1 MDSKPYARL
10 SATQGTP
17 GKLALLSSSSLA
29 GSLPIRAPPT
39 PDSDSDSDS
48 EFNGHDLGY
57 SSSCNISSIGCESGS
72 ESEAFVTGEEFET
85 VSERPLVADPEEE
98 ALEQSDS
105 VEKYEL
111 SWPSVAYP
119 DEFEPVFEKVMVD
132 DAISQRVMPIAQL
145 SWESDDN
152 DVVGSEEVL
161 SEVENGDFLGQVKV
175 PGNGFVEKLSIAPRV
190 KVSEVKEGEEDET
203 VTWEEPLVVEQSE
216 PAIEVK
222 NVEGVERD
230 LNNFG
235 KGQNGDSVQAE
246 WIEDNGLAMTETNEA
261 NAGELSINVF
271 EEEEKAKYV
280 AEESFV
286 HCPNSERNG
295 VDLGVEW
302 SENQTLFLEN
312 CDLSELTKDEEFEN
326 ALCIDLLKSITLNSL
341 SVTLLCK
348 NVAENAGA
356 VKFQGDTV
364 YGAKVEVSLKE
375 KDIPAEKEQ
384 TSLVLL
390 GENISITPGVMVVEE
405 GEEYG
410 PVLRKES
417 LVIKQSEPSIELNCV
432 ECSDFKGQNG
442 DSIQAEM
449 IEDNDLAAAE
459 INDNFNVWEGGEK
472 AEYVAEESFV
482 HCPNNKRDGVDTSRS
497 FEALEKGMH
506 SGTDFG
512 VEKNENQIQEI
523 MYLGNGDLSEAT
535 DLDRFEYAL
544 CCDFL
549 KLITPSSNVTH
560 KHIFRGQTEVRNFNI
575 DGTAAS
581 LTVTLSDENVVTGLK
596 IEDQMTIGKHLV
608 LAGSAGA
615 LQFEGETAHGAKLE
629 VRLKNKDC
637 PKRQDQTGLGLS
649 LMKWGGGLVLTAD
662 ILSLFSVGGSKMA
675 VHVVLNNK
683 QRGQIA
689 IRTSNS
695 DKFQSALVVCTS
707 CPHGSGSSPKLVS
720 TVIYCGQ
727 ENCVLSLLTNL
738 SDIVC
743 CSLGLQVSWSLGLQ
757 VSICVSSF
765 PLFLFCLDGNV
776 MCVTFLIK
784 MNNLSLY
791 KYQRLLRSHS
801 LTKTVSVQLIQ
812 SQLPTHQKSSPSPN
826 GEALPMNFK
835 SFATHSF
842 SFKPREATMAVIQT
856 SPYRV
861 LSQRTCSSF
870 RSTASVGLFYFR
882 DRSSVKVFSL
892 FHMAH
897 HSSYSN
903 DEFASSS
910 KRRSR
915 GPVMAAK
922 KAAEGAKQEDGKYKH
937 TVDLPKTSF
946 GMRANSLIREPEI
959 QKIWDDNQVFKRVV
973 GKNTGENFILHDG
986 PPYANGDLHIGHA
999 LNKILKDFINR
1010 YKLLQNYKVHYVPGW
1025 DCHGLPIELKGK
1037 YFLQSLDQAARK
1049 DLTPIKLRQ
1058 KAAKFAKQT
1067 VKTQMESFKRYGVW
1081 ADWNNPYLTLD
1092 PEYEAA
1098 QIEVFGQMVIQG
1110 FIYRGRKP
1118 VHWSPSSRTALAEA
1132 ELEYPEGHVSRSI
1145 YAIFKLVSASPTS
1158 GGLLNEYFPNVCLAI
1173 WTTTPWTIPA
1183 NAAVAVNAKLIYAI
1197 VEVQSDP
1204 EDVSLSD
1211 GNKKRRPGNVLK
1223 EENKPF
1229 LIVAS
1234 DLVPALEAKWGV
1246 KLVVRK
1252 RVSGSD
1258 LENCR
1263 YVHPVFNRECP
1274 VVIGGDYITT
1284 ESGTGLVHT
1293 APGHGQEDYVTGLKY
1308 GLPMLSPVDDEGKF
1322 TEEAGKFCGLDVL
1335 ADGNS
1340 AVVKYLDEHLSIIME
1355 ESYQHKYPYDW
1366 RTKKPT
1372 IFRATEQWFASV
1384 EGFREAVMDAI
1395 GHVKWIPPKA
1405 ENRISAM
1412 TSSRSDWCISRQRTW
1427 GVPIPVFYHVQSKEP
1442 LMNEET
1448 MEHIKSI
1455 ISEKGSDA
1463 WWYMKV
1469 EDLLP
1474 DKYRDKASEYEKG
1487 TDTMDVW
1494 FDSGS
1499 SWAAVLGKRNSHSLP
1514 ADLYLEGMDQ
1524 HRGWFQSSLLT
1535 SVATK
1540 GKAPYSSVITHGFV
1554 LDEKGSKMSKS
1565 LGNVVD
1571 PRTVIEGGKNQ
1582 KDGYGADVLRLWV
1595 SSVDYTGDVTI
1606 GPQILRQMSDIYRK
1620 LRGTLRYLLGNLH
1633 DWHADTTISYHDL
1646 PMIDQHA
1653 LFQLE
1658 NFVKNSRECYENY
1671 QFFKIFQIIQRFV
1684 IVDLSN
1690 FYFDVAK
1697 DRLYVG
1703 GTTSFTRRSC
1713 QTVLAELLL
1722 SIVRVIAPILP
1733 HLAEDVW
1740 QNLPFQYTDED
1751 GSAAEFV
1758 FESRWPALNKTRLS
1772 LPKEETDF
1780 WEKVLELR
1788 TEVNRVLEV
1797 ARTEKLIG
1805 SSLDAKVY
1813 LHTSDSSLA
1822 SRLVEMSAANND
1834 ADTLHRI
1841 FITSQAEVLPSLEN
1855 KLIEDIPYKGEYVI
1869 EGNIRVW
1876 IGVSR
1881 AEGLKCERCWNYSPQ
1896 VGSFPEH
1903 STLCRRCYNV
1913 VDIQQS
1919 PAVAVVS

>member
-1 MDSKPYARL
+1 
-10 SATQGTP
+10 
-17 GKLALLSSSSLA
+17 
-29 GSLPIRAPPT
+29 
-39 PDSDSDSDS
+39 
-48 EFNGHDLGY
+48 
-57 SSSCNISSIGCESGS
+57 
-72 ESEAFVTGEEFET
+72 
-85 VSERPLVADPEEE
+85 
-98 ALEQSDS
+98 
-105 VEKYEL
+105 
-111 SWPSVAYP
+111 
-119 DEFEPVFEKVMVD
+119 
-132 DAISQRVMPIAQL
+132 
-145 SWESDDN
+145 
-152 DVVGSEEVL
+152 
-161 SEVENGDFLGQVKV
+161 
-175 PGNGFVEKLSIAPRV
+175 
-190 KVSEVKEGEEDET
+190 
-203 VTWEEPLVVEQSE
+203 
-216 PAIEVK
+216 
-222 NVEGVERD
+222 
-230 LNNFG
+230 
-235 KGQNGDSVQAE
+235 
-246 WIEDNGLAMTETNEA
+246 
-261 NAGELSINVF
+261 
-271 EEEEKAKYV
+271 
-280 AEESFV
+280 
-286 HCPNSERNG
+286 
-295 VDLGVEW
+295 
-302 SENQTLFLEN
+302 
-312 CDLSELTKDEEFEN
+312 
-326 ALCIDLLKSITLNSL
+326 
-341 SVTLLCK
+341 
-348 NVAENAGA
+348 
-356 VKFQGDTV
+356 
-364 YGAKVEVSLKE
+364 
-375 KDIPAEKEQ
+375 
-384 TSLVLL
+384 
-390 GENISITPGVMVVEE
+390 
-405 GEEYG
+405 
-410 PVLRKES
+410 
-417 LVIKQSEPSIELNCV
+417 
-432 ECSDFKGQNG
+432 
-442 DSIQAEM
+442 
-449 IEDNDLAAAE
+449 
-459 INDNFNVWEGGEK
+459 
-472 AEYVAEESFV
+472 
-482 HCPNNKRDGVDTSRS
+482 
-497 FEALEKGMH
+497 
-506 SGTDFG
+506 
-512 VEKNENQIQEI
+512 
-523 MYLGNGDLSEAT
+523 
-535 DLDRFEYAL
+535 
-544 CCDFL
+544 
-549 KLITPSSNVTH
+549 
-560 KHIFRGQTEVRNFNI
+560 
-575 DGTAAS
+575 
-581 LTVTLSDENVVTGLK
+581 
-596 IEDQMTIGKHLV
+596 
-608 LAGSAGA
+608 
-615 LQFEGETAHGAKLE
+615 
-629 VRLKNKDC
+629 
-637 PKRQDQTGLGLS
+637 
-649 LMKWGGGLVLTAD
+649 
-662 ILSLFSVGGSKMA
+662 
-675 VHVVLNNK
+675 
-683 QRGQIA
+683 
-689 IRTSNS
+689 
-695 DKFQSALVVCTS
+695 
-707 CPHGSGSSPKLVS
+707 
-720 TVIYCGQ
+720 
-727 ENCVLSLLTNL
+727 
-738 SDIVC
+738 
-743 CSLGLQVSWSLGLQ
+743 
-757 VSICVSSF
+757 
-765 PLFLFCLDGNV
+765 
-776 MCVTFLIK
+776 
-784 MNNLSLY
+784 
-791 KYQRLLRSHS
+791 
-801 LTKTVSVQLIQ
+801 
-812 SQLPTHQKSSPSPN
+812 
-826 GEALPMNFK
+826 MNFK
-835 SFATHSF
+835 SFAAHSLALQ
-842 SFKPREATMAVIQT
+842 PREAAMAAIQT

-861 LSQRTCSSF
+861 LSPRTCSSF

-892 FHMAH
+892 FNIAH
-897 HSSYSN
+897 YSTYSN
-903 DEFASSS
+903 DEFGSSS

-915 GPVMAAK
+915 GPFMAAK
-922 KAAEGAKQEDGKYKH
+922 KVAEGRKQEEGKYKH
-937 TVDLPKTSF
+937 TVELPKTSF
-946 GMRANSLIREPEI
+946 SMRANSLMREPEI
-959 QKIWDDNQVFKRVV
+959 QKIWDDNQVFKRVI
-973 GKNTGENFILHDG
+973 GKNTGEHFILHDG

-1025 DCHGLPIELKGK
+1025 DCHGLPIELKV
-1037 YFLQSLDQAARK
+1037 LQSLDQAARK
-1049 DLTPIKLRQ
+1049 DLTPIKLRA

-1098 QIEVFGQMVIQG
+1098 QIEVFGQMVLQG

-1158 GGLLNEYFPNVCLAI
+1158 GGLLNEYFPDVCLAI

-1183 NAAVAVNAKLIYAI
+1183 NAAVAVNAKLLYAI
-1197 VEVQSDP
+1197 VEVQSLP
-1204 EDVSLSD
+1204 EDSLSD
-1211 GNKKRRPGNVLK
+1211 GNKKGRSGNLLK
-1223 EENKPF
+1223 EEKKPF

-1234 DLVPALEAKWGV
+1234 DLVPALESKWGV

-1293 APGHGQEDYVTGLKY
+1293 APGHGQEDYVTGQKY
-1308 GLPMLSPVDDEGKF
+1308 GLPMLSPVDDDGRF

-1335 ADGNS
+1335 ADGNI
-1340 AVVKYLDEHLSIIME
+1340 AVMKYLDEHLSIIME

-1427 GVPIPVFYHVQSKEP
+1427 GVPIPVFYHVESREP

-1448 MEHIKSI
+1448 IEHIKSI

-1474 DKYRDKASEYEKG
+1474 DKYRDKASDYEKG

-1554 LDEKGSKMSKS
+1554 LDEKGLKMSKS

-1620 LRGTLRYLLGNLH
+1620 TRGTLRYLLGNLH
-1633 DWHADTTISYHDL
+1633 DWNADSAISYHDL
-1646 PMIDQHA
+1646 PMIDQYA

-1658 NFVKNSRECYENY
+1658 IFVKNSKECYENY

-1684 IVDLSN
+1684 VVDLSN

-1703 GTTSFTRRSC
+1703 GTSSFTRRSC
-1713 QTVLAELLL
+1713 QTVLAALLL
-1722 SIVRVIAPILP
+1722 SVVRVIAPILP

-1740 QNLPFQYTDED
+1740 QNLPFQYTDDD
-1751 GSAAEFV
+1751 GSAAKFV
-1758 FESRWPALNKTRLS
+1758 FESRWPALNNTWLS
-1772 LPKEETDF
+1772 LSKEETNF

-1788 TEVNRVLEV
+1788 TEVNKVLEV

-1813 LHTSDSSLA
+1813 LHTSDSGLA
-1822 SRLVEMSAANND
+1822 SRLGEMSEANND

-1841 FITSQAEVLPSLEN
+1841 FITSQAEVLPSLEDE
-1855 KLIEDIPYKGEYVI
+1855 LIANIPHKGEYLI
-1869 EGNIRVW
+1869 EENVKVW

-1903 STLCRRCYNV
+1903 STLCGRCYNV
-1913 VDIQQS
+1913 VNVQQSPS
-1919 PAVAVVS
+1919 PAVAVFS